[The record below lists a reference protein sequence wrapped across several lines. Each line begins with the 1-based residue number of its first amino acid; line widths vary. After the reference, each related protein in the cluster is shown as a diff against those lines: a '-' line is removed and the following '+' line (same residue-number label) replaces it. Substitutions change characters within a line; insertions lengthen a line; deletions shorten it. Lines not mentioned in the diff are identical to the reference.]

1 MLQIT
6 AELIDRQL
14 QGPGQEL
21 RLRAPELAQQLSPG
35 QAVLLRGGWGP
46 EPHLRRTFHPVAID
60 GESWTIRVPPSGDRA
75 HAWLRTAPLGAEI
88 DCLGPVGRGFSLPS
102 GPRNLLCIGQGE
114 PAWALLPLILLA
126 DTRRAA
132 VTFAMQSHS
141 YRDLI
146 PPHRLP
152 ATVEYRVATLDGG
165 RGDLGRLLPGLAEA
179 MRWADAVAA
188 AGSAA
193 FYEELARAIEDA
205 RYALGRGFAQAL
217 HPTTFLCGVG
227 ACQACVADVA
237 GGRRRVCLRGP
248 VFDLVDLVAGR

>member
-6 AELIDRQL
+6 AELIDRQS

-21 RLRAPELAQQLSPG
+21 QLRAPELAQQLSPG

-102 GPRNLLCIGQGE
+102 ALHNVLCIGKGE

-126 DTRRAA
+126 DARRGA
-132 VTFAMQSHS
+132 VTFAVQSHS

-152 ATVEYRVATLDGG
+152 ATVEYRVATLDGR
-165 RGDLGRLLPGLAEA
+165 RGGPERLLPGLAEA
-179 MRWADAVAA
+179 LRWADAVAA
-188 AGSAA
+188 VGPAD
-193 FYEELARAIEDA
+193 FYDELAEAIEGA
-205 RYALGRGFAQAL
+205 RYTLSRGFAQVL
-217 HPTTFLCGVG
+217 HPATFVCGVG

-248 VFDLVDLVAGR
+248 VFDLVDLVTRR